1 MSLIDQIAENG
12 KNKLKMHEAAG
23 TKQAPPKMIKSTD
36 FMSIVREV
44 YESRS
49 LDKKSKKE
57 FKDYRT
63 RLRKA
68 EWPLEGVMGHVDQK
82 AWKEICEDTI
92 TYMVKNIR
100 NSQPNGE
107 WVLMEYEADI
117 RMNKNNQETIVIA
130 CKFVD
135 SENGQELRYTNGVPA
150 LDVNIN
156 VADNNKELVEAITK
170 KTEASGDEELKD
182 LMKQFIQVMAADMVN
197 KKTAQAE
204 PKPTPEPQQDDVDDL
219 ADGFEG

>member
-12 KNKLKMHEAAG
+12 KNKLKMHETAG
-23 TKQAPPKMIKSTD
+23 TKQGPPKMIKSTD

-49 LDKKSKKE
+49 LDKKSKKD

-68 EWPLEGVMGHVDQK
+68 EWPLEGVMGHVDK
-82 AWKEICEDTI
+82 EAWKEICEDTI

-107 WVLMEYEADI
+107 WVLMDYEADI
-117 RMNKNNQETIVIA
+117 RMNKNNQETIMIA

-150 LDVNIN
+150 IDVNVN
-156 VADNNKELVEAITK
+156 VSDNNKELVEAITK
-170 KTEASGDEELKD
+170 KSQESDDAELKE
-182 LMKQFIQVMAADMVN
+182 LMKQFIQVMAADVIN
-197 KKTAQAE
+197 KKTSESKTKEE
-204 PKPTPEPQQDDVDDL
+204 PKEQEIDSEDFHQ
-219 ADGFEG
+219 